1 MRLTREDAVL
11 GRMSDPTPVEAI
23 DLNDMLLCPR
33 FGVEQVKANGC
44 IKVRP
49 VDNLSWGECPPNYP
63 LDKSKSMKRARKE
76 WSVNGFTAPAEKIRH
91 DTLDELAMVM
101 TRFVETL
108 GCIPGLLK
116 VRCNA

>member
-1 MRLTREDAVL
+1 
-11 GRMSDPTPVEAI
+11 
-23 DLNDMLLCPR
+23 
-33 FGVEQVKANGC
+33 
-44 IKVRP
+44 
-49 VDNLSWGECPPNYP
+49 
-63 LDKSKSMKRARKE
+63 MKRARKE

-116 VRCNA
+116 VSCNA